1 MGGED
6 TSKTPQHSP
15 AAKNIFEKKSN
26 VKPNLKIIP
35 AADTAKPSV
44 RTETQLQA
52 GKTTAAAGGTAKSS
66 SAAADTAVSRRAFFK
81 ASAAETR
88 ASTVKTRSSAGDTG
102 TVPPTSASAS
112 LTKRTATRTSV
123 SGEAAVTTVEKTSA
137 AATST
142 YGQSNLTA
150 AKTRLAA
157 RNASLAADKAVS
169 ASISKPALNTARTR
183 TAASSPA
190 LASAKKSASKSASFV
205 YDEDSILHLEGLE
218 HIRLRPGMYIGSLGD
233 GSNENDGIYILLKE
247 GIDNAVD
254 EFTQGFG
261 GRIDIEIRDGR
272 VKIRDYGR
280 GIPLGKLDDCVS
292 NVNTGAKYNNS
303 VFKQAIGMNG
313 VGIKATNALSSYFR
327 AASVRDGKTA
337 SVEYER
343 GKKISSKMSAA
354 KVGIKN
360 GTYIEFEPDKTLFGT
375 YEFNMDMVEKR
386 LWNYAYLNPGLLIVC
401 NGKEI
406 LSKNGLQDLLVNEM
420 GGNSKSLYAPF
431 AYEGANIQF
440 VMTHTASLDKF
451 VYSFVNG
458 QSTEDGGTHVTAFL
472 DGFTK
477 GVNEFFKK
485 DYDQRDVAGGL
496 LAAIKIGL
504 DNPMFTSQTK
514 NKLGNVEIRL
524 PIMKEMQAAI
534 DDWLR
539 RNPDIAGALE
549 DKIIRNM
556 KARAEINN
564 VTEKQVRDAAKTV
577 SLKIPKLKDCR
588 YHLQD
593 GEKGA
598 DSMIFITEGDSATG
612 SMVGSRDVATQ
623 AIFSLRGKPE
633 NMYGRKKTALFDNE
647 ELKNLTFALGVQ
659 KDIEGLRYNKIV
671 IATDADNDGFHI
683 RNLIMTYL
691 LLYFE
696 ELVLTGHVFI
706 LETPLFR
713 VRTKTTT
720 VYCYSEDSRDREV
733 KRLGASAEVT
743 RFKGLGEISPSEFGQ
758 FIHERKTGESEDVG
772 IHLTPVTIQSLKN
785 VPEVLEFYM
794 GKNTPKRREFIV
806 HHLAQEIDA

>member
-1 MGGED
+1 MSAEHD
-6 TSKTPQHSP
+6 TSPLTTKRDTDLKKAEKNSALKARNAASPTEKNAQAAYSTKPAEPSAKARSHSDTEDALNRIKNAAEAALKKTAPLS
-15 AAKNIFEKKSN
+15 
-26 VKPNLKIIP
+26 
-35 AADTAKPSV
+35 
-44 RTETQLQA
+44 A
-52 GKTTAAAGGTAKSS
+52 GKKTDAPLSAASKIRTKAMPSAPEAAQKGTAPSASLPAQPTTPEPPALKSVSKGKTAAAKTP
-66 SAAADTAVSRRAFFK
+66 RA
-81 ASAAETR
+81 
-88 ASTVKTRSSAGDTG
+88 
-102 TVPPTSASAS
+102 P
-112 LTKRTATRTSV
+112 
-123 SGEAAVTTVEKTSA
+123 
-137 AATST
+137 
-142 YGQSNLTA
+142 
-150 AKTRLAA
+150 
-157 RNASLAADKAVS
+157 
-169 ASISKPALNTARTR
+169 
-183 TAASSPA
+183 
-190 LASAKKSASKSASFV
+190 V
-205 YDEDSILHLEGLE
+205 YDEKSILHLEGLE

-254 EFTQGFG
+254 EFAQGFG
-261 GRIDIEIRDGR
+261 TRIDIEIQDNR

-327 AASVRDGKTA
+327 AASIRSGKMA
-337 SVEYER
+337 SIEYER
-343 GKKISSKMSAA
+343 GKKTGQSLGAA
-354 KVGIKN
+354 KKGIKD
-360 GTYIEFEPDKTLFGT
+360 GTYLEFVPDAQLFGN
-375 YEFNMDMVEKR
+375 YQFNMEMVEKR
-386 LWNYAYLNPGLLIVC
+386 IRNYTYLNPGLLISC
-401 NGKEI
+401 NGKEF
-406 LSKNGLQDLLVNEM
+406 LSRNGLADLLAEEIGK
-420 GGNSKSLYAPF
+420 GGATLYASF
-431 AYEGANIQF
+431 SYRGASLQF
-440 VMTHTASLDKF
+440 VLTHTANLERI

-458 QSTEDGGTHVTAFL
+458 QNTEDGGTHVSAFL

-477 GVNEFFKK
+477 GVNDFFKK
-485 DYDQRDVAGGL
+485 NYDQKDITGGL
-496 LAAIKIGL
+496 LVALKIGI

-514 NKLGNVEIRL
+514 NKLGNVEIRI
-524 PIMKEMQAAI
+524 PIMNETQAAV

-539 RNPDIAGALE
+539 RNPETAGILE

-633 NMYGRKKTALFDNE
+633 NMFGRKKTALFDNE

-659 KDIEGLRYNKIV
+659 KDVEGLRYNKIV

-696 ELVLTGHVFI
+696 ELVIGGHVFI

-713 VRTKTTT
+713 VRTKKET
-720 VYCYSEDSRDREV
+720 VYCYSEASRDREV
-733 KRLGASAEVT
+733 ERLGASAEVT
-743 RFKGLGEISPSEFGQ
+743 RFKGLGEISPSEFGR
-758 FIHERKTGESEDVG
+758 FIHERKSGDGEDVG
-772 IHLTPVTIQSLKN
+772 IHLTPVSIESLKN
-785 VPEVLEFYM
+785 VPQVLEFYM

-806 HHLAQEIDA
+806 HHLAEEIDA